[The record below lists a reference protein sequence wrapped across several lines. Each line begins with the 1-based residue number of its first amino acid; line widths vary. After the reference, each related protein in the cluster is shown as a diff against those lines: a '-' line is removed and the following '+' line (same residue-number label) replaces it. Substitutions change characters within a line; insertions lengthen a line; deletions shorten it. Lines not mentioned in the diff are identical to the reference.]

1 MDYSQVRAVDPE
13 VADALDGE
21 VDRQQDTLAMIA
33 SENHVS
39 PAVLEAQGSTLTNK
53 YAEGYPGSRYYAGCE
68 HADTVEQLAID
79 RAKEL
84 WGAEHVNVQP
94 HSGTQ
99 ANMAVYFA
107 TLEPGDKILSL
118 NLTHGGHLSHG
129 HTANFTGQLYDV
141 EQYEVDEETGYI
153 DYEGLRDHAE
163 RFDPDM
169 IVSGYSAYPRE
180 VEWERIQAAADAVDA
195 YHLSDIAHITG
206 LVAAGVHQSPVGISD
221 FVTGSTHKT
230 IRAGRGGI
238 IMTTEEHADDIDSS
252 VFPGGQGGPLMHNV
266 AGKAVGFKEALQ
278 PEFEDYAQRVV
289 DNAEALAES
298 FAENGFEL
306 VSGGTDTHLV
316 LVDLRESHP
325 DVSGGDAEDALTE
338 AGIVL
343 NGNTVPGETRSPF
356 DPSGIRAGTPA
367 LTTRGFGE
375 AELREVGD
383 LIYRVVD
390 NHDDE
395 SEIAAVRD
403 RVSELTDEH
412 PLYEDDGEFP
422 VSE

>member
-1 MDYSQVRAVDPE
+1 MDYEQVRAVDPG
-13 VADALDGE
+13 VADALAGE
-21 VDRQQDTLAMIA
+21 DTRQEETLAMIA

-39 PAVLEAQGSTLTNK
+39 KAVLEAQGSALTNK
-53 YAEGYPGSRYYAGCE
+53 YAEGYPGKRYYAGCE
-68 HADTVEQLAID
+68 YADEIEQLAID

-99 ANMAVYFA
+99 ANQSVYFA

-118 NLTHGGHLSHG
+118 DLTHGGHLSHG
-129 HTANFTGQLYDV
+129 HPANFVGQFYDV
-141 EQYEVDEETGYI
+141 EQYEVDPETGYV
-153 DYEGLRDHAE
+153 DYDGLAE
-163 RFDPDM
+163 MAEEFEPDM

-180 VEWERIQAAADAVDA
+180 VEWETIQDVADDVGA
-195 YHLSDIAHITG
+195 YHLADIAHITG
-206 LVAAGVHQSPVGISD
+206 LVAAGVHQSPVGVAD

-238 IMTTEEHADDIDSS
+238 VMTSEEHADDIDNA
-252 VFPGGQGGPLMHNV
+252 VFPGGQGGPLMHNI
-266 AGKAVGFKEALQ
+266 AGKAVGFKEALE
-278 PEFEDYAQRVV
+278 PEFEEYAQQVV
-289 DNAEALAES
+289 DNADVLAET
-298 FAENGFEL
+298 FADHGFEV

-325 DVSGGDAEDALTE
+325 DLPGGDAEEALAD

-343 NGNTVPGETRSPF
+343 NANTVPGETRSPF
-356 DPSGIRAGTPA
+356 NPSGIRAGTPG
-367 LTTRGFGE
+367 LTTRGFDEE
-375 AELREVGD
+375 ATAEVGE

-395 SEIAAVRD
+395 SVINDVSDRIDELCAA
-403 RVSELTDEH
+403 H
-412 PLYEDDGEFP
+412 PLYE
-422 VSE
+422 